1 MRCEMLTYHFSDKKE
16 RLLYASRHSPRLQLK
31 SFVISGVH
39 LHPRRIKSLLCHLLR
54 PHNQLGSRECS
65 QGVTAMTHSTNQ
77 SGAAD
82 LSKRTPEEIFAHHG
96 QALGAEDL
104 DATVM
109 DFADTA
115 VLVTPDGVRR
125 GKDAIR
131 HFFDG
136 RFKARPQAQWGLKT
150 IYVDNVLFLEWT
162 GDSARASV
170 SDGVDTFIFKNG
182 LIQAQ
187 TVRCTIVP
195 KT

>member
-1 MRCEMLTYHFSDKKE
+1 
-16 RLLYASRHSPRLQLK
+16 
-31 SFVISGVH
+31 
-39 LHPRRIKSLLCHLLR
+39 
-54 PHNQLGSRECS
+54 
-65 QGVTAMTHSTNQ
+65 MTQATNQ
-77 SGAAD
+77 PDATD
-82 LSKRTPEEIFAHHG
+82 LAKRTPEEIFAHHG

-109 DFADTA
+109 DIADTA

-131 HFFDG
+131 NFFDG
-136 RFKARPQAQWGLKT
+136 LFKALPKTQWGVKT
-150 IYVDNVLFLEWT
+150 IYVDNLLFLEWT

>member
-1 MRCEMLTYHFSDKKE
+1 
-16 RLLYASRHSPRLQLK
+16 
-31 SFVISGVH
+31 
-39 LHPRRIKSLLCHLLR
+39 
-54 PHNQLGSRECS
+54 
-65 QGVTAMTHSTNQ
+65 MTRSTNQ
-77 SGAAD
+77 PGAAD
-82 LSKRTPEEIFAHHG
+82 LSKRTPEEIFEHHG

-104 DATVM
+104 DAAVM

-131 HFFDG
+131 NFFDG
-136 RFKARPQAQWGLKT
+136 LFKALPKAQWGLKT
-150 IYVDNVLFLEWT
+150 IYMDNLLFLEWT

>member
-1 MRCEMLTYHFSDKKE
+1 
-16 RLLYASRHSPRLQLK
+16 
-31 SFVISGVH
+31 
-39 LHPRRIKSLLCHLLR
+39 
-54 PHNQLGSRECS
+54 
-65 QGVTAMTHSTNQ
+65 MTQSTNQ
-77 SGAAD
+77 PRAAD
-82 LSKRTPEEIFAHHG
+82 LSKRTPAEIFEHHG

-115 VLVTPDGVRR
+115 VLVTSDGVRR

-131 HFFDG
+131 NFFDG
-136 RFKARPQAQWGLKT
+136 LFKALPKAQWGLKT
-150 IYVDNVLFLEWT
+150 IYVDNLLFVEWT

-170 SDGVDTFIFKNG
+170 SDGVDTFIFKDG

-187 TVRCTIVP
+187 TVHYTIVP

>member
-1 MRCEMLTYHFSDKKE
+1 MLTYHFSDKKE

-54 PHNQLGSRECS
+54 PHNQLGSIEYS
-65 QGVTAMTHSTNQ
+65 QGVTAMTQSTNQ
-77 SGAAD
+77 PGAAD

-115 VLVTPDGVRR
+115 VIVTPDGVRR

-131 HFFDG
+131 NFFDG
-136 RFKARPQAQWGLKT
+136 LFKALPKAQWGLKT

-170 SDGVDTFIFKNG
+170 SDGVDTFLFKDG

-187 TVRCTIVP
+187 TVHCTIVP

>member
-1 MRCEMLTYHFSDKKE
+1 
-16 RLLYASRHSPRLQLK
+16 
-31 SFVISGVH
+31 
-39 LHPRRIKSLLCHLLR
+39 
-54 PHNQLGSRECS
+54 
-65 QGVTAMTHSTNQ
+65 MTQSTNQ
-77 SGAAD
+77 PGAAD
-82 LSKRTPEEIFAHHG
+82 LSKRTPEEIFEHHG

-131 HFFDG
+131 KFFDG
-136 RFKARPQAQWGLKT
+136 LFKALPKAQWGLKT
-150 IYVDNVLFLEWT
+150 IYVDNLLFLEWT

-170 SDGVDTFIFKNG
+170 SDGVDTLLFKDG
-182 LIQAQ
+182 LIQAE
-187 TVRCTIVP
+187 TAHYTLVP

>member
-1 MRCEMLTYHFSDKKE
+1 
-16 RLLYASRHSPRLQLK
+16 
-31 SFVISGVH
+31 
-39 LHPRRIKSLLCHLLR
+39 
-54 PHNQLGSRECS
+54 
-65 QGVTAMTHSTNQ
+65 MTQSTNQ
-77 SGAAD
+77 PRAAD

-104 DATVM
+104 DATMM

-115 VLVTPDGVRR
+115 VLVTSDGVRR

-131 HFFDG
+131 NFFDG
-136 RFKARPQAQWGLKT
+136 LFKALPKAQWGLKT
-150 IYVDNVLFLEWT
+150 NYVDNLLFVEWT

-170 SDGVDTFIFKNG
+170 SDGVDTLIFKDG